1 MTFKIAKL
9 SSGQTVQIDVET
21 MRRDIKTRRDVKEVV
36 NMPSGGDSYDCFLA
50 KYSGMTM
57 DEIVDLS
64 IADWKE
70 VDQAVAA
77 ALKDL
82 SSPN

>member
-1 MTFKIAKL
+1 MAFKIAKL
-9 SSGQTVQIDVET
+9 SGGQVVQVDVEA
-21 MRRDIKTRRDVKEVV
+21 MRRDIKTRRDVKTIVA
-36 NMPSGGDSYDCFLA
+36 MPSGSDEYDRFLA
-50 KYSGMTM
+50 KYSGLSF

-64 IADWKE
+64 IPDWKE